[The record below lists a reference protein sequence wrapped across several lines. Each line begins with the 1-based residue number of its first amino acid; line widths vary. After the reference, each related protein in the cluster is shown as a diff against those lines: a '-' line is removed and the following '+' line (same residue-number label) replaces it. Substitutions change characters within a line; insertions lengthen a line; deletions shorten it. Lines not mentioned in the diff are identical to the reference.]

1 MNMQMNINQNVMNT
15 NQMNYYNQPQA
26 QIQATNRQNLNV
38 DNILFVADLPDE
50 ACEEDL
56 CNFFKSYNFNFA
68 KVFRY
73 VIESSLNI
81 FYIYSLY
88 LAMS

>member
-1 MNMQMNINQNVMNT
+1 MNQNVINS
-15 NQMNYYNQPQA
+15 NQMNYYNQSQA
-26 QIQATNRQNLNV
+26 QTQIAHRQNHNV
-38 DNILFVADLPDE
+38 DHILFVADLPDE

-73 VIESSLNI
+73 VIGTYTNI
-81 FYIYSLY
+81 LKNNYLY